1 MKKLLAMFLCGI
13 ITVSMLTGCGSKNDA
28 ADAAPAA
35 AEEEDNEAAADGA
48 DSADSADSEGKTL
61 EGVHL
66 TVGLSPTY
74 ANFETV
80 TVEADGSEGYEGIDI
95 EILAALAE
103 KCGFTYDISNMNF
116 ASLIAAIQANQ
127 VDFVISGM
135 SATDER
141 KESVDF
147 SDGYYTE
154 KLGILYRTED
164 GFASAADLNG
174 KTVSCAN
181 GENYEMKIPMIEGA
195 SLTTFENSATA
206 IQELIAGRTD
216 AVMTD
221 GASCQIRCDENPELS
236 YFVIAPEEIGDV
248 PSQYAIAFPKES
260 EYYDTINAA
269 LNELKDE
276 GVVHEIIAKWLGE
289 ENAD

>member
-1 MKKLLAMFLCGI
+1 MTM
-13 ITVSMLTGCGSKNDA
+13 SMLTACGSKEEE
-28 ADAAPAA
+28 APAEA
-35 AEEEDNEAAADGA
+35 PAEETVEEEAPAEDAEA
-48 DSADSADSEGKTL
+48 KPL
-61 EGVHL
+61 EGVNL
-66 TVGLSPTY
+66 KIGLSPTY

-80 TVEADGSEGYEGIDI
+80 TINADGSEGYEGIDI
-95 EILAALAE
+95 EILAALAD
-103 KCGFTYDISNMNF
+103 KCGFTYEISNMNF

-135 SATDER
+135 SATAER
-141 KESVDF
+141 EEAVDF
-147 SDGYYTE
+147 SVGYYTE
-154 KLGILYRTED
+154 KLGILYNTED
-164 GFASAADLNG
+164 GYESAADLNG

-195 SLTTFENSATA
+195 TLTTFENGAVA

-221 GASCQIRCDENPELS
+221 GGNCQVRCEENPGLS
-236 YFVIAPEEIGDV
+236 YFVIDPEEIGDT

-260 EYYDTINAA
+260 EYYDTINNA
-269 LNELKDE
+269 LIELKEE
-276 GVVHEIIAKWLGE
+276 GVVHDIVAKWLGE